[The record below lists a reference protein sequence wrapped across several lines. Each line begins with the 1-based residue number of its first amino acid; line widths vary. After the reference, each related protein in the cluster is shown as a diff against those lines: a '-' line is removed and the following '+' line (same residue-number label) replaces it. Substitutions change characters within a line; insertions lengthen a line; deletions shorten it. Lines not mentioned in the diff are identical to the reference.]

1 MTTWKSMICNDVDLM
16 PDRFHTNAL
25 NFIISSYA
33 RMKANQAVCNISG
46 SCFGSAYSGDTFG

>member
-1 MTTWKSMICNDVDLM
+1 MICNDVDLM

-46 SCFGSAYSGDTFG
+46 SCFGSEYSGDTFG